1 LDNSYNYIKQD
12 QTWTLLHNKRK
23 ISVTGLKNL
32 EYVNIS
38 WNYCQ
43 AFFGKL
49 IANRQLDP
57 MEEMSKVLEL
67 IQNMKRAFVEEE
79 MKKGNSSLMH

>member
-1 LDNSYNYIKQD
+1 MSIFRGILSG
-12 QTWTLLHNKRK
+12 
-23 ISVTGLKNL
+23 V
-32 EYVNIS
+32 
-38 WNYCQ
+38 
-43 AFFGKL
+43 FGKL

>member
-1 LDNSYNYIKQD
+1 MS
-12 QTWTLLHNKRK
+12 
-23 ISVTGLKNL
+23 
-32 EYVNIS
+32 NIS